1 MANKTIEQRKEVAQ
15 NVTNALNKA
24 IATFNTKHGSQ
35 YALCIDSTNYKD
47 VFVECKFLNGSIKG
61 RFQVWVTSKN
71 VVMFLGDDVKAIFD
85 NAGFSLFNS
94 QYVESRIDKDYKWN
108 VNSKGEHVQSK
119 IKFEHDDFIPLFLN
133 TFCAMFSGENVDI
146 DKAVNAI
153 NASVAQTDSKTAS
166 DSKTDSKTDSKSK
179 RQTDSKSKTDSKT
192 RQSKSDSKSKTERQ
206 SKSKTDRAR
215 QSKSKTETA

>member
-1 MANKTIEQRKEVAQ
+1 MANKTVEQRKEIAQ
-15 NVTNALNKA
+15 SVVTSINKA
-24 IATFNTKHGSQ
+24 VATFNTKHSTQ
-35 YALCIDSTNYKD
+35 YALCVDATNYKD
-47 VFVECKFLNGSIKG
+47 VYIECKFLNGSIKG
-61 RFQVWVTSKN
+61 RFQVWVTAKN
-71 VVMFLGDDVKAIFD
+71 VVMFLGDDVKAVFEQ
-85 NAGFSLFNS
+85 AGFTLFSS
-94 QYVESRIDKDYKWN
+94 QYVESRIDKEYKWN

-166 DSKTDSKTDSKSK
+166 DSKTDSKRQSKSK
-179 RQTDSKSKTDSKT
+179 SDSKT
-192 RQSKSDSKSKTERQ
+192 RQSKTDSKSKTERQ
-206 SKSKTDRAR
+206 SKR